1 MIMLV
6 VCQTAMGNDYV
17 TVFKAGGNVCTP
29 ITIKSSAGEF
39 VLTSEVR
46 ISKSLSWFEA
56 FDCQGRKLMDPSGS
70 VSVGTGKT
78 TVRTY
83 VFTTLFPT
91 TQKQDDSEVYMMLE
105 TAVLII
111 RRNLPNFFQTI
122 VPIKVGM

>member
-1 MIMLV
+1 MRHFLFMIMLV

-46 ISKSLSWFEA
+46 ISNSLSWFEA
-56 FDCQGRKLMDPSGS
+56 FDCQGRKLMNPSGS

-91 TQKQDDSEVYMMLE
+91 TQKQDESEEYREDINVESSY
-105 TAVLII
+105 V
-111 RRNLPNFFQTI
+111 
-122 VPIKVGM
+122 

>member
-46 ISKSLSWFEA
+46 GF
-56 FDCQGRKLMDPSGS
+56 
-70 VSVGTGKT
+70 
-78 TVRTY
+78 
-83 VFTTLFPT
+83 
-91 TQKQDDSEVYMMLE
+91 
-105 TAVLII
+105 
-111 RRNLPNFFQTI
+111 
-122 VPIKVGM
+122 